1 MRKSIF
7 TALAAG
13 AVVLAGCAKI
23 ETTEVPEGRV
33 IGFDN
38 FVTNAVKA
46 LDAEGDGGLTTFY
59 VYGGPTDKTDLFAG
73 TTVSYANGA
82 WSYSPL
88 KYWEATK
95 TYNFAAYSNENG
107 TAENEIV
114 SLVTDEGDN
123 QYHLKIENYTSYGT
137 EDLIYA
143 YSHGIVCND
152 AEAALNMP
160 SVELTFYHIL
170 SRVAFKFTKDA
181 VSLTGTDIAV
191 SAIQIAPL
199 SNQGTFIGEDITTQ
213 CPYGAWTGQSGAV
226 GQAFDKEGG
235 ISLTD
240 GTAEGQT
247 DYEYLIPQAANG
259 TGLTVT
265 FTLTP
270 TGTIVDENRV
280 QSKEHQF
287 SVTLPATSDNQWN
300 PGYTYV
306 YTAEINASN
315 FGLAPIIFDVEEIK
329 GWTEGTINDGD
340 ILDDDITGTN

>member
-23 ETTEVPEGRV
+23 ETTEVPESRV

-59 VYGGPTDKTDLFAG
+59 VYGGPMDNTTLFAG

-88 KYWEATK
+88 KYWEASK

-107 TAENEIV
+107 TADNADN
-114 SLVTDEGDN
+114 VTLEASSN
-123 QYHLKIENYTSYGT
+123 HLKIENYTSNGT
-137 EDLIYA
+137 EDLVYA
-143 YSHGIVCND
+143 YSHGIECTD
-152 AEAALNMP
+152 ASAALSMP

-170 SRVAFKFTKDA
+170 SRVAFKFTKDP
-181 VSLTGTDIAV
+181 VSLTGTSIEV
-191 SAIQIAPL
+191 SAIQITPL
-199 SNQGTFIGEDITTQ
+199 NNQGTFTGSNLAGTEQ
-213 CPYGAWTGQSGAV
+213 YPYSTWTGQAGTET
-226 GQAFDKEGG
+226 QAFENADG
-235 ISLTD
+235 INLTD
-240 GTAEGQT
+240 EAAEGQT

-270 TGTIVDENRV
+270 TGTILNNGVSDDP
-280 QSKEHQF
+280 KQF

-315 FGLAPIIFDVEEIK
+315 FGLAPIIFDVTEIK
-329 GWTEGTINDGD
+329 GWSDGTINDGD
-340 ILDDDITGTN
+340 ILDDDITGGTN

>member
-1 MRKSIF
+1 MKGTIL

-23 ETTEVPEGRV
+23 ETTEVPESRV

-38 FVTNAVKA
+38 FVTNAVKS
-46 LDAEGDGGLTTFY
+46 LDSKGDGGLTTFY
-59 VYGGPTDKTDLFAG
+59 VYGGHTDNTALFDG
-73 TTVSYANGA
+73 TPVSFANGA

-107 TAENEIV
+107 TAEN
-114 SLVTDEGDN
+114 VTLEASSN
-123 QYHLKIENYTSYGT
+123 HLKIENYTSDGT
-137 EDLIYA
+137 KDLIYA
-143 YSHGIVCND
+143 YSHDIDCED
-152 AEAALNMP
+152 ANAALNMP
-160 SVELTFYHIL
+160 SVDFTFHHIL

-181 VSLTGTDIAV
+181 VSLAGTDIAV
-191 SAIQIAPL
+191 SAIQITSL

-213 CPYGAWTGQSGAV
+213 CPYGAWTGQSGAI
-226 GQAFDKEGG
+226 GQAFDKAGVD

-240 GTAEGQT
+240 EAAEGQT
-247 DYEYLIPQAANG
+247 DYEYLIPQPAAEG
-259 TGLTVT
+259 TMTVT

-270 TGTIVDENRV
+270 TGTILDNGVSSEG
-280 QSKEHQF
+280 HQF
-287 SVTLPATSDNQWN
+287 SVTLPATSGNQWN

-329 GWTEGTINDGD
+329 GWSDGEISNGD
-340 ILDDDITGTN
+340 ILPDDNTGI

>member
-46 LDAEGDGGLTTFY
+46 LDTEGDGGLTTFY
-59 VYGGPTDKTDLFAG
+59 VYGGHTDNTTLFAG
-73 TTVSYANGA
+73 TTVSYADGA

-107 TAENEIV
+107 TAENV

-123 QYHLKIENYTSYGT
+123 QYHLKIENYKSDGT
-137 EDLIYA
+137 KDLIYA

-191 SAIQIAPL
+191 SNIQIESL
-199 SNQGTFIGEDITTQ
+199 SDQGTFTGENITDAQ
-213 CPYGAWTGQSGAV
+213 CPYGAWNGQTGTAT
-226 GQAFDKEGG
+226 QAFDQAGTN

-240 GTAEGQT
+240 GQADGQT
-247 DYEYLIPQAANG
+247 DFEYLIPQAAGG
-259 TGLTVT
+259 TMTVT

-270 TGTIVDENRV
+270 TGTIVNENRV
-280 QSKEHQF
+280 QSEGHEF

-329 GWTEGTINDGD
+329 GWTGGTINEDD

>member
-1 MRKSIF
+1 MRKSIL

-23 ETTEVPEGRV
+23 ETTEVPESRV

-38 FVTNAVKA
+38 FVTNAVKS
-46 LDAEGDGGLTTFY
+46 LNSEGDGGLTTFY
-59 VYGGPTDKTDLFAG
+59 VYGGPTDNTALFDG

-107 TAENEIV
+107 KADG
-114 SLVTDEGDN
+114 VTLEADN
-123 QYHLKIENYTSYGT
+123 HLKITDYTADGT
-137 EDLIYA
+137 SDLIYT
-143 YSHGIVCND
+143 YKHGILCND
-152 AEAALNMP
+152 ALNMP

-181 VSLTGTDIAV
+181 VSLTGTEIAV
-191 SAIQIAPL
+191 SNIQITSL
-199 SNQGTFIGEDITTQ
+199 NTQGTFTGTTITDPAQ
-213 CPYGAWTGQSGAV
+213 CPYNAWNDQKTTDA
-226 GQAFDKEGG
+226 QAFDKAGG
-235 ISLTD
+235 NISLTD

-247 DYEYLIPQAANG
+247 DYEYLIPQTANG
-259 TGLTVT
+259 AGLTVT

-270 TGTIVDENRV
+270 TGILADDHGKTATNFTI
-280 QSKEHQF
+280 
-287 SVTLPATSDNQWN
+287 TLPATSDNQWN
-300 PGYTYV
+300 PGYSYV

-315 FGLAPIIFDVEEIK
+315 FGLAPIIFDVTEIK
-329 GWTEGTINDGD
+329 GWTDGTINDDD
-340 ILDDDITGTN
+340 ILDDDITGTI

>member
-13 AVVLAGCAKI
+13 AVVLAGCARI

-38 FVTNAVKA
+38 FVTNAVKS
-46 LDAEGDGGLTTFY
+46 LDSEGDGGLTTFY
-59 VYGGPTDKTDLFAG
+59 VYGGPTDETTLFAG
-73 TTVSYANGA
+73 RTVSYANGA

-88 KYWEATK
+88 EYWVATK
-95 TYNFAAYSNENG
+95 TYNFAAYSNEN
-107 TAENEIV
+107 E
-114 SLVTDEGDN
+114 SVTGVTGVTLEADN
-123 QYHLKIENYTSYGT
+123 HLKITDYTADGT
-137 EDLIYA
+137 KDLIYA
-143 YSHGIVCND
+143 YSHDIVCND
-152 AEAALNMP
+152 ANAALNMP

-191 SAIQIAPL
+191 SAIQITSL

-226 GQAFDKEGG
+226 GQAFDKAGG
-235 ISLTD
+235 DISLTD
-240 GTAEGQT
+240 GEAEGQT
-247 DYEYLIPQAANG
+247 DFEYLIPQTAAEG
-259 TGLTVT
+259 TKTVT

-270 TGTIVDENRV
+270 TGTILDNGVSGEG
-280 QSKEHQF
+280 HQF
-287 SVTLPATSDNQWN
+287 TVTLPATSDNRWN

-329 GWTEGTINDGD
+329 GWTDENIGD
-340 ILDDDITGTN
+340 ILDDDITGTI

>member
-38 FVTNAVKA
+38 FVTNAVKS
-46 LDAEGDGGLTTFY
+46 LDTEGDGGLTTFY
-59 VYGGPTDKTDLFAG
+59 VYGGPTDNTTLFNG

-95 TYNFAAYSNENG
+95 TYNFAAYSNEN
-107 TAENEIV
+107 V
-114 SLVTDEGDN
+114 SVTGVTLEAAN
-123 QYHLKIENYTSYGT
+123 HLKITDYTADGT
-137 EDLIYA
+137 KDLVYA
-143 YSHGIVCND
+143 YSHNIVCDD
-152 AEAALNMP
+152 ASAALNMP

-181 VSLTGTDIAV
+181 VSLAGTDIAV
-191 SAIQIAPL
+191 SDIQIKSL
-199 SNQGTFIGEDITTQ
+199 NNQGTFTGKDITTQ
-213 CPYGAWTGQSGAV
+213 CPYGAWGGQSGTEP
-226 GQAFDKEGG
+226 QDFDKEGG

-240 GTAEGQT
+240 ATAEGQT
-247 DYEYLIPQAANG
+247 DYEYLIPQPANG
-259 TGLTVT
+259 SGLTVT

-270 TGTIVDENRV
+270 TGTIVDENEV
-280 QSKEHQF
+280 SSEGHQF
-287 SVTLPATSDNQWN
+287 TVTLPATTDNQWN

-315 FGLAPIIFDVEEIK
+315 FGLAPIIFDVTEIK
-329 GWTEGTINDGD
+329 GWSDGTISEGD
-340 ILDDDITGTN
+340 ILDDDITGTI

>member
-38 FVTNAVKA
+38 FVTNAVKS
-46 LDAEGDGGLTTFY
+46 LDTEGDGGLTTFY
-59 VYGGPTDKTDLFAG
+59 VYGGPTDHTALFNG

-95 TYNFAAYSNENG
+95 TYNFAAYSNEN
-107 TAENEIV
+107 E
-114 SLVTDEGDN
+114 SVTGVTLEADN
-123 QYHLKIENYTSYGT
+123 HLKITDYTTVGDK
-137 EDLIYA
+137 DLIYT
-143 YSHGIVCND
+143 YKHGILCND
-152 AEAALNMP
+152 ALNMP

-170 SRVAFKFTKDA
+170 SRVAFKFTKDQ
-181 VSLTGTDIAV
+181 VSLAGTDIAV
-191 SAIQIAPL
+191 SDIQITSL
-199 SNQGTFIGEDITTQ
+199 NNQGTFTGEDITTQ
-213 CPYGAWTGQSGAV
+213 CPYGAWTGQSGTFTQEFD
-226 GQAFDKEGG
+226 QAGG
-235 ISLTD
+235 NISLTD
-240 GTAEGQT
+240 GQAEGQT
-247 DYEYLIPQAANG
+247 DYEYLIPQTANG
-259 TGLTVT
+259 AGLTVT

-270 TGTIVDENRV
+270 TGTIVNDNGV
-280 QSKEHQF
+280 SGDHHQF
-287 SVTLPATSDNQWN
+287 SVTLPATSGNQWN

-315 FGLAPIIFDVEEIK
+315 FGLAPIIFDVTEIK
-329 GWTEGTINDGD
+329 GWTHGTINDGD
-340 ILDDDITGTN
+340 ILDDDITGGTN